1 MRCYFQGT
9 LDYACGIYAVI
20 NALSCT
26 HGLDLAGAR
35 RILQDLFETLPENPA
50 LWRAFVRNE
59 TDHYWLIRQGLSR
72 WCLGPRWKYRAEQ
85 PFSDC
90 LMPEQDWAGL
100 EGVSAYLPEQE
111 APRGPAST
119 ETAGN
124 EARAV
129 WAVLQSW
136 FESPLAKDDRQ
147 RRVAILRFHRFL
159 PGMAQPV
166 ISHWT
171 TVSGIQGN
179 VLMLQD
185 ASSERHAIRSISK
198 VDCISAS
205 FSLSMIRI
213 VPESVILLERPG
225 MCEILHPV

>member
-26 HGLDLAGAR
+26 HGLDLAAAR
-35 RILQDLFETLPENPA
+35 RILQDLFESLPEHPA

-72 WCLGPRWKYRAEQ
+72 WCLGPHWTYRAEQ

-90 LMPEQDWAGL
+90 LMPGREWAGL
-100 EGVSAYLPEQE
+100 EGLAPYLPERE
-111 APRGPAST
+111 APRGPVKAAQ
-119 ETAGN
+119 AGK
-124 EARAV
+124 EALAV
-129 WAVLQSW
+129 WMALQDW
-136 FESPLAKDDRQ
+136 FEHPQGKEGGR

-166 ISHWT
+166 VSHWT
-171 TVSGIQGN
+171 TVQAMQGG

-185 ASSERHAIRSISK
+185 ASSEPHAIRSISRA
-198 VDCISAS
+198 DCISAS
-205 FSLSMIRI
+205 FALSMIRI
-213 VPESVILLERPG
+213 VPESVLLLERPG
-225 MCEILHPV
+225 MCGILHSV